1 MQSKDMKKSSN
12 NNFFFKKGISEKIIR
27 KISQIKNEPKW
38 MLNIRLK
45 AFRFFLKIKNPSWAK
60 ELKKINFND
69 YVYYSSLPN
78 NWNELPQKIKQIFK
92 KEKALNMN
100 KIYCGENKQ
109 YDSEIIYN
117 NLQKELKRK
126 GVIFCRL
133 EEAVKSYPNIVK
145 KYFAK
150 LMKINENKYV
160 ALNTAVWS
168 GGSFIYIPKNINL
181 TKALQ
186 THFHINTKNVG
197 QFERTLIIV
206 DQNSS
211 LKYIEGCTALI
222 SPQTNLHTA
231 VVEIF
236 VKKSS
241 FCRYTTIQNWS
252 KNVLNLGNKRA
263 IVAQN
268 GKMEWIDGNFG
279 SKLNMKYPCT
289 ILKGNNSVG
298 TYVSIAHAKKNT
310 IHDTGTKMI
319 HLGQNTKSH
328 IIAKTINDRNSQT
341 IYRGI
346 VKITKN
352 AKKSFSNVVC
362 DTLLLNNKSLVQ
374 TIPSETIN
382 NSTSTIKHE
391 AKITNIDREKMFYLN
406 NKKINFNEAKK
417 LLSLGFIQSFTKELP
432 MEYAVEINR
441 LMNKN

>member
-1 MQSKDMKKSSN
+1 MKKISN
-12 NNFFFKKGISEKIIR
+12 NSLFKKGLNEKIIR

-38 MLNIRLK
+38 MLKIRLK
-45 AFRFFLKIKNPSWAK
+45 AFYHFLKIKNPLWKK

-69 YVYYSSLPN
+69 YIYYSSLPDD
-78 NWNELPQKIKQIFK
+78 WNKLSKKIKRIFK
-92 KEKALNMN
+92 DEKLSN
-100 KIYCGENKQ
+100 KNKVFCGENRQ
-109 YDSEIIYN
+109 YDSEIIYS
-117 NLQKELKRK
+117 NLQKELKSK

-133 EEAVKSYPNIVK
+133 EEAVKSYPTIVK
-145 KYFAK
+145 KYFTK
-150 LMKINENKYV
+150 LMKIDENKYV

-168 GGSFIYIPKNINL
+168 GGSFIYIPKNVKL
-181 TKALQ
+181 TKPLQ

-211 LKYIEGCTALI
+211 LKYIEGCTALVN
-222 SPQTNLHTA
+222 PQSNLHTA

-236 VKKSS
+236 VKKDAS
-241 FCRYTTIQNWS
+241 CGYITIQNWS
-252 KNVLNLGNKRA
+252 KNVLNLANKRS
-263 IVAQN
+263 IVDQN

-298 TYVSIAHAKKNT
+298 KYISIAHAKKNT
-310 IHDTGTKMI
+310 IHDTGAKMI
-319 HLGQNTKSH
+319 HLGQNTKSY
-328 IIAKTINDRNSQT
+328 IVAKTINECYSQT

-352 AKKSFSNVVC
+352 AKKSFSNVMC
-362 DTLLLNNKSLVQ
+362 DTLLLDNKSQSQ
-374 TIPSETIN
+374 TIPREIIN

-406 NKKINFNEAKK
+406 NKKISFNEAKN
-417 LLSLGFIQSFTKELP
+417 LLSLGFIQSFTDELP
-432 MEYAVEINR
+432 MEYAVEIKR
-441 LMNKN
+441 LMREN